1 METLWVFIVI
11 LLGLSLDT
19 SQVKGECKDQTMDIA
34 IFGDR
39 SRSMNK
45 GQRNKLISLVNNL
58 IDNLGVSSEGNR
70 FAIGNFGPSTG
81 IANNFGDSLSHNAKN
96 LKDTVKERFIY
107 EPEDWGTRTDLVLN
121 RARTE
126 LFTPE
131 EGDREGAK
139 NVLLIITD
147 GKPYIAK
154 KDKKPF
160 VPFSKSTKALEE
172 KDVSIIAVGVG
183 DQIWK
188 EKEAMREIA
197 GSKGKVLLYPSF
209 DKLSKIFED
218 ILQHT
223 CAANKIDGGYTD
235 WSASECSVTCGGGT
249 KTLTR
254 TCTNPPPS
262 NGGKDC
268 SELGPAEMTEEC
280 NTEACPID
288 GGYTDWSES
297 ECSVTCGGGTQT
309 LTRTCTNPPPS
320 NGGKDCSELGP
331 AEKTQECNTQ
341 PCPIDGGYT
350 DWSASEC
357 SVTCGE
363 GTKTFTRTC
372 TNPPP
377 SNGGKDCSELGPDVK
392 TEECNLQECLPPCAA
407 GLDIGIVLDKSKSVK
422 IPNLKIVMNF
432 LGNLVKKFNPAPEA
446 DHFGFV
452 TFNKKAN
459 LVFNFADSQY
469 HNKDALLEKI
479 ANEPIELQ
487 LQTRTDLALS
497 LTRDKMFT
505 PAAGD
510 RKENPNVMIM
520 LTDGKPTHPKK
531 DFDFK
536 AFADDISEDFKEKEV
551 FIVAVGIG
559 AGVTM
564 DVLHQI
570 AGDGRVVQVDDFSK
584 LDKMLTTIKSNV
596 CSE

>member
-288 GGYTDWSES
+288 GGYTEWSES

-341 PCPIDGGYT
+341 
-350 DWSASEC
+350 EC
-357 SVTCGE
+357 
-363 GTKTFTRTC
+363 
-372 TNPPP
+372 PPP
-377 SNGGKDCSELGPDVK
+377 C
-392 TEECNLQECLPPCAA
+392 TA
-407 GLDIGIVLDKSKSVK
+407 GLDIGIVLDKSQSVK
-422 IPNLKIVMNF
+422 IPNLKKVITF
-432 LGNLVKKFNPAPEA
+432 LHGLVKQFNPAPDA
-446 DHFGFV
+446 DHFGLI

-469 HNKDALLEKI
+469 HDKDALLEKI
-479 ANEPIELQ
+479 ASEPIDLQ
-487 LQTRTDLALS
+487 LKTRTDLAL
-497 LTRDKMFT
+497 TMARDELFT
-505 PAAGD
+505 VAGGD
-510 RKENPNVMIM
+510 RPDKPNVMIV
-520 LTDGKPTHPKK
+520 LTDGKPSHPSKK
-531 DFDFK
+531 FDFK
-536 AFADDISEDFKEKEV
+536 AFAEGIAKDFKAKNV
-551 FIVAVGIG
+551 NTVAVGIG
-559 AGVTM
+559 AGVDQDT
-564 DVLHQI
+564 LHLI
-570 AGDGRVVQVDDFSK
+570 AGDGPVVQVEDFSQ
-584 LDKMLTTIKSNV
+584 LGQMMDTIKSSA
-596 CSE
+596 CSD